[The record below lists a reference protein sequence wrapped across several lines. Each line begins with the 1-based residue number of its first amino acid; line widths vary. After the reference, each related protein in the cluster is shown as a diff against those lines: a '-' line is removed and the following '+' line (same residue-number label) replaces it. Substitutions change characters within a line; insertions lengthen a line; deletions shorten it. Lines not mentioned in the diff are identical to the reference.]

1 MKNTFKYTK
10 LYSGANPIFEEGS
23 IFTTVILLK
32 KIATLK
38 VGNSNISLGKN
49 NNIFKNVPQNVA

>member
-10 LYSGANPIFEEGS
+10 LYSGAKPIFEEGS

-38 VGNSNISLGKN
+38 VGNSNIRLEQN
-49 NNIFKNVPQNVA
+49 NNISKNAAQNVA